1 MRNVCVI
8 FWTSINLVKG
18 RKLSTSLLRSSKQQ
32 KKNVREKEREVC
44 WVQKFCAAPGHEFY
58 SEIPLSFIRDPV
70 TTATI
75 CDSIDS
81 PYVEYAIK
89 CLKRETIHV
98 SEKFGKAEEKAIN
111 GVAEELYNLLHGR
124 YVLTDEG
131 LKSVRAKYDE
141 GVYGQCLRV
150 FCRGHPLLPVGLHD
164 RQKESTVKCFCPKCR
179 DIYNPQTMRNRSID
193 GVAFGTSLPHLMLQR
208 MPELATTRP
217 KDCYVPRLF
226 GFKIHES
233 APELQVY
240 LNGNVAKSATDLLT
254 APETNPE

>member
-1 MRNVCVI
+1 MIV
-8 FWTSINLVKG
+8 WTSINLAKG

-32 KKNVREKEREVC
+32 RKSNREKEREPC
-44 WVQKFCAAPGHEFY
+44 WVQQFCAAPGHEFY
-58 SEIPLSFIRDPV
+58 CEVPLSFIRDPF

-81 PYVEYAIK
+81 PYVEYAMK
-89 CLKRETIHV
+89 CLNREAIRV
-98 SEKFGKAEEKAIN
+98 SEKFGKVEEKAIYS
-111 GVAEELYNLLHGR
+111 VAEEIYNLLHGR

-131 LKSVRAKYDE
+131 LKSVKVKYDN

-150 FCRGHPLLPVGLHD
+150 FCRGHALLPVGLHD

-179 DIYNPQTMRNRSID
+179 DIYNPQILRNRSID
-193 GVAFGTSLPHLMLQR
+193 GVAFGTSLPHFMLQR

-217 KDCYVPRLF
+217 KDCYVPRIF

-233 APELQVY
+233 AAELQVY
-240 LNGNVAKSATDLLT
+240 RSGTAGKSAVELI
-254 APETNPE
+254 APSDINPG

>member
-1 MRNVCVI
+1 MRRVCVI

-89 CLKRETIHV
+89 FLNRETFHV

-111 GVAEELYNLLHGR
+111 AVAEELYNLLHGR

-131 LKSVRAKYDE
+131 LKSVRAKYDD

-164 RQKESTVKCFCPKCR
+164 RQKESTVKCFCPKMQGYLQSSNNAKQKYRWSCLR
-179 DIYNPQTMRNRSID
+179 H
-193 GVAFGTSLPHLMLQR
+193 VATSSH
-208 MPELATTRP
+208 
-217 KDCYVPRLF
+217 V
-226 GFKIHES
+226 
-233 APELQVY
+233 
-240 LNGNVAKSATDLLT
+240 ATDAGIGYNSTERLLCT
-254 APETNPE
+254 SSLRL